1 MGQGPNCSLCY
12 SYCYNLSFFEG
23 ELCPPATWSLPVHK
37 VQYSNLQCRRCN
49 RSLHTLCNST
59 YSFHQIGPLEILVC
73 NQECN
78 PGQTHLTFP
87 ILRLLFEDFLQESN
101 IQGRFVTFG
110 SHAPLA
116 WVPLQ

>member
-1 MGQGPNCSLCY
+1 MMIDTAVDSTSAPHAITRTYAGGSGLRAQGISACARMPIPPKQVSTA
-12 SYCYNLSFFEG
+12 SESG
-23 ELCPPATWSLPVHK
+23 RSPRVCPIRGVFA
-37 VQYSNLQCRRCN
+37 
-49 RSLHTLCNST
+49 
-59 YSFHQIGPLEILVC
+59 
-73 NQECN
+73 
-78 PGQTHLTFP
+78 GQTHLTFP